1 MIGSLIYA
9 GKHRLNL
16 MTFGKTLA
24 IFLHRSA
31 FTCSLRP
38 HDSHLRKDLSQSLVL
53 CGFLEILRITVF
65 GHAESELF

>member
-24 IFLHRSA
+24 IFYTGLRLPVPCALMIRICGKTFLKALFYAA
-31 FTCSLRP
+31 FL
-38 HDSHLRKDLSQSLVL
+38 KF
-53 CGFLEILRITVF
+53 CG
-65 GHAESELF
+65 